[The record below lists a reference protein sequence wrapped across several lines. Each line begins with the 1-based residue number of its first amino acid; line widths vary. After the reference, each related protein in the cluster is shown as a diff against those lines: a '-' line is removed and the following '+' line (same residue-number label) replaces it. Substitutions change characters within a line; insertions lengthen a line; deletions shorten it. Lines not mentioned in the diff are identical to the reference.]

1 MNCIWNEY
9 WSFYR
14 CEESIQKLY
23 GDYLFSLIFSEM
35 FSNPWDVDS
44 ITDFNFYCCPECV
57 YRYFF
62 LRAYDF
68 SFIYPN
74 NFTLDLGLLHLD
86 FVDSTVF
93 NLLVCHT
100 LMFFLQKKSNAMKL
114 AFNPGCFSILFFWK
128 WYALIKNDLCRS
140 REESTFQTHA
150 LQNHPQSQT
159 LFHEICRNSHQNV
172 KEEILKIEP
181 NFGAIKED
189 SEINNDDII
198 EKESLK
204 QESELYDD
212 LIPMIE
218 EDNFED
224 EKKIEKHHDSSDVT
238 TEFKAARSIFY
249 LKFF

>member
-1 MNCIWNEY
+1 M
-9 WSFYR
+9 
-14 CEESIQKLY
+14 
-23 GDYLFSLIFSEM
+23 
-35 FSNPWDVDS
+35 
-44 ITDFNFYCCPECV
+44 
-57 YRYFF
+57 
-62 LRAYDF
+62 
-68 SFIYPN
+68 
-74 NFTLDLGLLHLD
+74 
-86 FVDSTVF
+86 
-93 NLLVCHT
+93 
-100 LMFFLQKKSNAMKL
+100 
-114 AFNPGCFSILFFWK
+114 
-128 WYALIKNDLCRS
+128 CRS

-159 LFHEICRNSHQNV
+159 LFHGICPNSHQNV